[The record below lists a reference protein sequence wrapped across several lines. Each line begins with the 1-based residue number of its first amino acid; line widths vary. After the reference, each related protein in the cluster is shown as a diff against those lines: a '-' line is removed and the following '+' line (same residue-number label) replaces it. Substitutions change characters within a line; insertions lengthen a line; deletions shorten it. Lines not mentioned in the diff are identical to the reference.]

1 VITARLFCKI
11 LSWSEEKAEQA
22 GFFMIITQAL
32 AEQFKQDFENDIEL
46 EYLIQSHLA
55 LKNHKEEQ
63 IDLFEA
69 LKEAGAGYFAAPTL
83 FAKARLIKYK
93 ANDSIYNLRKSIK
106 DNVEYD
112 TWRYYKTR
120 DRIYEITALQ
130 IGIDTLRTP
139 ENLNKILKR
148 ELVELADEQD
158 ADISLTHKNFI
169 DLNSQGIRNLSKS
182 LEFDYQNSDPELP
195 IYVPTPR
202 KLRKIQR
209 KLKASLEMRLG
220 LIGGRFGVERATKNC
235 VAGRIE
241 MNLNNQHFLDTH
253 EVKFEDKSFR
263 LADIALTREKR
274 LAEMQCLLKGIELQA
289 EAQGL
294 RWASVVASLP
304 PHLHVNPTAG
314 ANSWDGTL
322 PDQSIRYI
330 HDRWKKMRAY
340 CAKKKITLAGFWTV
354 ETHLDGTPHVNFLVY
369 FDGDRADFVESAFNI
384 YFSHGK
390 RAIKFRLDGDV
401 VDGQKIAKFSSY
413 ASKYFTKT
421 FNVEALL
428 TSVEADTALK
438 EESLASAFGYRR
450 YGFFGIPSLQLW
462 RKLRASKETP
472 DDKATE
478 AIWRAARGG
487 RASDF
492 IALSGGLGIKAKA
505 RTFKT
510 VSVAHKKSR
519 VTVGVRNVKNGYE
532 LIVKRVGEWTIKKII
547 EAVEEVKKTVTNDA
561 VTLKPSYPRS
571 ALSLCADELTH
582 AFSSVTSTPPP
593 QILTS

>member
-1 VITARLFCKI
+1 
-11 LSWSEEKAEQA
+11 
-22 GFFMIITQAL
+22 MIITKAL

-46 EYLIQSHLA
+46 EYLIQSYEA
-55 LKNHKEEQ
+55 RANNKEEQ
-63 IDLFEA
+63 LNLFES
-69 LKEAGAGYFAAPTL
+69 LKNAGAGYFVAPTL
-83 FAKARLIKYK
+83 FAKAHLMKSK
-93 ANDSIYNLRKSIK
+93 ANDSIYKLRKTLIE
-106 DNVEYD
+106 NIEYD
-112 TWRYYKTR
+112 TLQYYQTR
-120 DRIYEITALQ
+120 DREFEITALE

-139 ENLNKILKR
+139 ENLNKILQR

-158 ADISLTHKNFI
+158 AKVALTHKNFI
-169 DLNSQGIRNLSKS
+169 DLDGQGVRNLSKS
-182 LEFDYQNSDPELP
+182 LELDYQNSDPEHP
-195 IYVPTPR
+195 IHVPTPR

-220 LIGGRFGVERATKNC
+220 LIGGRFGNVRATKNC

-253 EVKFEDKSFR
+253 QVTFEDKAFK
-263 LADIALTREKR
+263 LADIVLTREKR
-274 LAEMQCLLKGIELQA
+274 LAEMQCILKGIERQA

-294 RWASVVASLP
+294 RWASAVASLP
-304 PHLHVNPTAG
+304 AHLHVNPTAG

-322 PDQSIRYI
+322 PSESIRYI
-330 HDRWKKMRAY
+330 HDKWKKMRAY

-354 ETHLDGTPHVNFLVY
+354 ETHKDGTPHINFLVY
-369 FDGDRADFVESAFNI
+369 FDGDRAGFVESAFDI
-384 YFSHGK
+384 YFSHSE
-390 RAIKFRLDGDV
+390 RAVKFRLDGDV

-428 TSVEADTALK
+428 TNVEANTALK
-438 EESLASAFGYRR
+438 EEALASAFGYRR
-450 YGFFGIPSLQLW
+450 YGFFGIPGLNLW

-472 DDKATE
+472 DDEATA

-487 RASDF
+487 RASEF
-492 IALSGGLGIKAKA
+492 IELSGGLGIKARA

-510 VSVAHKKSR
+510 VSVPHLKSR

-547 EAVEEVKKTVTNDA
+547 EAVEEVKKTVTNDV
-561 VTLKPSYPRS
+561 VTVKPSYPRS
-571 ALSLCADELTH
+571 ALSRCADELTH
-582 AFSSVTSTPPP
+582 AFFSVTSTPPP
-593 QILTS
+593 EILTS